1 MIMVDNLK
9 KQGFM
14 YLQITAQPIYV
25 RAWSNDIFDSS
36 FPLDNTPELLCTNY
50 HIRSSEY
57 DV

>member
-1 MIMVDNLK
+1 MVDNLK